1 MEKLKFSIGE
11 NNGKLAHIKDWL
23 QDNSVSIPDN
33 IKTILAKTNKP
44 KVYTFSLPSG
54 YSCPFASDCLSKA
67 HRDTGEITDSKSTE
81 YRCFSASME
90 SRRVNTRKQRWHNF
104 DLLKHQDLES
114 MVDLIIDSLPIDA
127 TIIRVHV
134 GGDFFNE
141 KYFQAWSIVA
151 RLNPNKI
158 FYAYTKSIPYWINNI
173 DLIPGNFILNA
184 SYGGRMDSL
193 IDQYNLKSAIVVF
206 SEQEAIDN
214 GLEIDDDERH
224 AIVGT
229 TSFAL
234 LIHGTQPKDSNASH
248 AIKEIKRL
256 EKLKV

>member
-11 NNGKLAHIKDWL
+11 NNGKLAHIKEWL
-23 QDNSVSIPDN
+23 DDDSIIIPDN
-33 IKTILAKTNKP
+33 IRNILKQTAKP

-54 YSCPFASDCLSKA
+54 YSCPFALDCFSKA
-67 HRDTGEITDSKSTE
+67 HKDTGKISDNLTTE
-81 YRCFSASME
+81 YRCFAASME

-104 DLLKHQDLES
+104 DLLKHQDLET
-114 MVDLIIDSLPIDA
+114 MIDLIIDSLPNDA

-141 KYFQAWSIVA
+141 RYFQAWAMVA

-173 DLIPGNFILNA
+173 DLIPHNFILNA

-206 SEQEAIDN
+206 SEQQAIDK

-224 AIVGT
+224 AIIGT
-229 TSFAL
+229 ASFAL
-234 LIHGTQPKDSNASH
+234 KIHGQQPKDSNASH

>member
-1 MEKLKFSIGE
+1 MEKLKFSIGD
-11 NNGKLAHIKDWL
+11 NNGKLARIKEWL
-23 QDNSVSIPDN
+23 NDDSIIIPDN

-54 YSCPFASDCLSKA
+54 YSCPFALDCFSKA
-67 HRDTGEITDSKSTE
+67 HKDTGKISDNLTTE
-81 YRCFSASME
+81 YRCFSATTEAMYSQ
-90 SRRVNTRKQRWHNF
+90 VRKQRWHNF
-104 DLLKHQDLES
+104 DLLKHQDMET
-114 MVDLIIDSLPIDA
+114 MVDLIIDSLPDDA

-141 KYFQAWSIVA
+141 KYFQAWTMVA

-158 FYAYTKSIPYWINNI
+158 FYAYTKSIPYWINNL

-184 SYGGRMDSL
+184 SYGGRMDNL
-193 IDQYNLKSAIVVF
+193 IVQYNLKSAIVVF
-206 SEQEAIDN
+206 SEQQAINN
-214 GLEIDDDERH
+214 GLEIDHDERH
-224 AIVGT
+224 AIAST
-229 TSFAL
+229 KPFAL
-234 LIHGTQPKDSNASH
+234 LIHGQQPKDSNASH